1 MTQAGI
7 AQVGRAQVG
16 VAQAVESVFF
26 EDGFDAFAFES
37 AVWCGDFHCG
47 FLLLVWVVN
56 LFLGV
61 GEKVLEWKHVIT
73 LSFPFPRQL

>member
-1 MTQAGI
+1 MFSPS
-7 AQVGRAQVG
+7 RMPFG
-16 VAQAVESVFF
+16 VVIFI
-26 EDGFDAFAFES
+26 G
-37 AVWCGDFHCG
+37 G